1 MGFNQRKLNI
11 GGWFLGATMTD
22 DNANNTV
29 DNVNSNEHDQT
40 IHRYA
45 CPVCSIHIPITQ
57 KICPKCGTNL
67 ASGVDTDKLA
77 EEGGV
82 TASTTPIPQTREGR
96 YKLGSSY
103 FSSEMKLRIELPRQK
118 KFIRLRFTPD
128 KDLILGRLSHEEESP
143 ENILDLST
151 YEAFQL
157 GVSRRHAAI
166 RLRRHALELR
176 DLVSSNGTY
185 VNEQQLAP
193 GEIYR
198 LCSGDVVRLGR
209 LQMILI
215 FEP

>member
-1 MGFNQRKLNI
+1 
-11 GGWFLGATMTD
+11 MTN
-22 DNANNTV
+22 DNMNNTV
-29 DNVNSNEHDQT
+29 GNVSQNELDQT

-45 CPVCSIHIPITQ
+45 CPVCSTHIPITQ

-67 ASGVDTDKLA
+67 ARGVTTDKLA
-77 EEGGV
+77 EESGV
-82 TASTTPIPQTREGR
+82 TSTPSPIPQAREGR

-103 FSSEMKLRIELPRQK
+103 FSPEMKLRIELPRQK
-118 KFIRLRFTPD
+118 KFIRLQFIPD
-128 KDLILGRLSHEEESP
+128 KDLILGRLSHEEEAP
-143 ENILDLST
+143 ENTLDLSS

-157 GVSRRHAAI
+157 GVSRHHAAI